1 MPAPAPVRLE
11 GVTKKFGQDV
21 VAVDRLDLAITP
33 GSLVTL
39 LGPSGCGKTTT
50 LRMIAGLEAV
60 SGGSIMIDDQD
71 VTRLAANHRDV
82 TMVFQS
88 YALFPHMSVFD
99 NVAYGLRIARVSG
112 ADLERRVREAL
123 DTVGLV
129 GLEKRSPAALSGGQ
143 QQRVALARSL
153 VLEPRV
159 LLFDEPLS
167 NLDAKLRRRV
177 RQEIRELQQRL
188 GITSVYVTHD
198 QEEALA
204 ISDTIVVMKG
214 GRIQQLGTPHELYTQ
229 PANRFVA
236 DFIGSANFLPG
247 EYAGTNV
254 SVGPYRFGY
263 EQAFPGGKATVM
275 VRPEAVRLAPGGEGG
290 GPADGGYLPGTI
302 KSVSYLGVTSELLID
317 TPLGELASSVSGE
330 GRSSFRRG
338 DAVEVTFHPAGVYLL
353 PPGGEAA
360 A

>member
-1 MPAPAPVRLE
+1 MPAAATVRLE
-11 GVTKKFGQDV
+11 GVTKIFAQDV
-21 VAVDRLDLAITP
+21 VAVDYLDLDITP

-50 LRMIAGLEAV
+50 LRMIAGLEKV
-60 SGGSIMIDDQD
+60 SAGRILIDGED

-99 NVAYGLRIARVSG
+99 NVAYGLRIAKVTG
-112 ADLERRVREAL
+112 ADLERRVAAAL
-123 DTVGLV
+123 ATVGMQ
-129 GLEKRSPAALSGGQ
+129 GDEKRSPA
-143 QQRVALARSL
+143 ARSL

-177 RQEIRELQQRL
+177 RQEIRDLQQRL

-204 ISDTIVVMKG
+204 ISDTIVVMQG
-214 GRIQQLGTPHELYTQ
+214 GRIQQVGTPHELYTQ
-229 PANRFVA
+229 PRNRFVA

-247 EYAGTNV
+247 EFDGKSV
-254 SVGPYRFGY
+254 SVGPYRFGL
-263 EQAFPGGKATVM
+263 EQQEAAAGPVTVM
-275 VRPEAVRLAPGGEGG
+275 IRPEAVRLTVADEAVPDEPHL
-290 GPADGGYLPGTI
+290 PATI
-302 KSVSYLGVTSELLID
+302 SSASYLGVSTELILD
-317 TPLGELASSVSGE
+317 TAFGEVVSSVTGE
-330 GRSSFRRG
+330 GRSLFARG
-338 DAVEVTFHPAGVYLL
+338 DDVQVTFRNAGVYLL
-353 PPGGEAA
+353 PVGEETA
-360 A
+360 